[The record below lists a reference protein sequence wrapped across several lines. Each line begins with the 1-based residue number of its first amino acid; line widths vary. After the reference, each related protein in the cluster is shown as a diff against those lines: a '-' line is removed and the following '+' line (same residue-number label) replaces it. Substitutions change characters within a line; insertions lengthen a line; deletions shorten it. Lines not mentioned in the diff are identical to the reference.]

1 MTWGGCFQQ
10 GARLERWV
18 GQAELS
24 KRHFEAAPDLGRR
37 LSEQRSPRAMS
48 VGAPLWTG
56 MGGEPSGLAGEQEC
70 RKELIGAQM

>member
-48 VGAPLWTG
+48 VGHPCGRGWEGSPLVWLG
-56 MGGEPSGLAGEQEC
+56 SKNAG
-70 RKELIGAQM
+70 RS